1 MRLAI
6 PLLLTLVAT
15 TAAAQAPTTTVP
27 PAPPPAAAAATPATP
42 ATDTPAAA
50 PVIAPGTRVSEV
62 SEVMV
67 TGETAG
73 PGLWMVSKGANVMWV
88 LGTQSPVPKGMSWR
102 SAQVN
107 GIIGESQ
114 EVLTAASVSV
124 KADIGFFGK
133 LSLLPSLIG
142 ARNNPDDKTL
152 DEILPPDLYARWKVL
167 KEKYI
172 GRDGGVEKWRPIF
185 AAQELYSKA
194 IEKSGLSSDNIVWP
208 VVVAAT
214 QEHGVKVTK
223 PKVEMKVDKP
233 KAMVKEFK
241 KSQLDDLECFTRTIE
256 RLETDLD
263 GMKLRAN
270 AWATGDL
277 EEMRRLPFT
286 DQRQACEAAIMSA
299 TIVESG
305 GMKDLPTRAAE
316 AWLAAADAALANN
329 RSTFAVLPMS
339 EILKPDGYL
348 AKLAARGYT
357 VQEPLLARAAIPP
370 AAGATARP
378 GTCARRWPRDPRARS
393 CCRRPS
399 AGRPRPAAPARRT
412 RPAACARR
420 HARASSRS

>member
-1 MRLAI
+1 MRFAI
-6 PLLLTLVAT
+6 SLLLALAAT
-15 TAAAQAPTTTVP
+15 TASGQAPAPATPPP
-27 PAPPPAAAAATPATP
+27 PATPPAAATATTPADAPATP
-42 ATDTPAAA
+42 

-194 IEKSGLSSDNIVWP
+194 IEKSGLSSENIVWP

-241 KSQLDDLECFTRTIE
+241 KSSLDDLECFTRTIE

-357 VQEPLLARAAIPP
+357 VQEP
-370 AAGATARP
+370 
-378 GTCARRWPRDPRARS
+378 
-393 CCRRPS
+393 
-399 AGRPRPAAPARRT
+399 
-412 RPAACARR
+412 
-420 HARASSRS
+420 